1 MRLKAFFLIIV
12 MVISL
17 NDMSIAATRVA
28 YTRPGLMMKI
38 PFSTVGRSPYLFRT
52 GFGTELHNFSPFNS
66 TAGIFFDMEVGRNF
80 SLGFSSVQTAD
91 TTNLANLDVSTYA
104 PPVEF
109 GFHLQ
114 QRVFTYND
122 VSVSVGLQ
130 DIVFQNSESESGLNL
145 SPEQLSFFVVVSSA
159 KQLGSYNLQTFLGFG
174 TGGFGAQDSLLTT
187 DSSLDTLQSGAPAGV
202 FAGFHLNTP
211 FFNKWGGLDF
221 VGEFDGIGIN
231 VGLRIPL
238 TSDYRLNI
246 GFTHIDKLPSWKI
259 RYWPGHPA
267 LTVGFDMAV
276 PRRAKRV
283 IGGLA
288 GPYPLMTEAGDLP
301 VFDDQFSD
309 QFDSTLAMASF
320 MVSSLRDSV
329 VMVNNEMRN
338 LMVRLSAMEQKSNF
352 LEDSLKS
359 LKLSSNVEGKN
370 MNEAM
375 RHLSRSLRYFYGG
388 DYRASLQEVESALDL
403 NPNLALAY
411 ARRGSIYYKL
421 GDVQRATI
429 NWNLAL
435 RMDPEYDDVRN
446 ILKALHENR
455 LRTTSFVRE

>member
-1 MRLKAFFLIIV
+1 MRLKAFFLIFV
-12 MVISL
+12 MVITF
-17 NDMSIAATRVA
+17 NDMSFAASRVA

-91 TTNLANLDVSTYA
+91 TTNLANLDVSTYT

-130 DIVFQNSESESGLNL
+130 DIVFQNSESESGLSL

-159 KQLGSYNLQTFLGFG
+159 KQLGSYHLQTFLGFG
-174 TGGFGAQDSLLTT
+174 TGGFGAQDSLPTT
-187 DSSLDTLQSGAPAGV
+187 DSTGAPAGV

-259 RYWPGHPA
+259 RYWSGHPA

-276 PRRAKRV
+276 PRRARRV
-283 IGGLA
+283 IGDIS
-288 GPYPLMTEAGDLP
+288 GPSPLMTGTGNMP

-309 QFDSTLAMASF
+309 QFDSTLTMANF

-359 LKLSSNVEGKN
+359 FKLSSNVEGKN

-455 LRTTSFVRE
+455 LKTTSFVRE

>member
-1 MRLKAFFLIIV
+1 MRLKAYFLIFV
-12 MVISL
+12 MVITF
-17 NDMSIAATRVA
+17 NDMSFAATRVA

-91 TTNLANLDVSTYA
+91 TTNLANLEVSTYT

-130 DIVFQNSESESGLNL
+130 DIVFQNSESESGLSL

-159 KQLGSYNLQTFLGFG
+159 KQFGSYNLQTFLGFG
-174 TGGFGAQDSLLTT
+174 TGGFGSQDSLPTT
-187 DSSLDTLQSGAPAGV
+187 DSTGAPAGV

-259 RYWPGHPA
+259 RYWSGHPA
-267 LTVGFDMAV
+267 LTIGFDMAV
-276 PRRAKRV
+276 PRTARRV
-283 IGGLA
+283 IGDIS
-288 GPYPLMTEAGDLP
+288 GPSPLMTDAGDMP
-301 VFDDQFSD
+301 GFDDQFSD
-309 QFDSTLAMASF
+309 QFDSTLTMANF
-320 MVSSLRDSV
+320 IVSSLRDSV
-329 VMVNNEMRN
+329 VMGNNEMRN

-359 LKLSSNVEGKN
+359 FKLSSNVEGKN

-455 LRTTSFVRE
+455 LKTTSFVRE

>member
-1 MRLKAFFLIIV
+1 MRLKAFFLIFV
-12 MVISL
+12 MVITF
-17 NDMSIAATRVA
+17 NDMSFAATRVA

-91 TTNLANLDVSTYA
+91 TTNLEELEVSTYT

-130 DIVFQNSESESGLNL
+130 DIVFQNSESESGLSL

-159 KQLGSYNLQTFLGFG
+159 KQLGSYHLQTFLGFG
-174 TGGFGAQDSLLTT
+174 TGGFGAQDSLPTT
-187 DSSLDTLQSGAPAGV
+187 DSTGAPAGV

-259 RYWPGHPA
+259 RYWSGHPA

-276 PRRAKRV
+276 PRRARRV
-283 IGGLA
+283 IGDIA
-288 GPYPLMTEAGDLP
+288 GPSPLMTDT
-301 VFDDQFSD
+301 DDQFSD
-309 QFDSTLAMASF
+309 QFDSTLTMANF

-359 LKLSSNVEGKN
+359 FKLSSNVEGKN

-455 LRTTSFVRE
+455 LKTTSFVRE

>member
-1 MRLKAFFLIIV
+1 MRLKAFFLIFV
-12 MVISL
+12 MVITF
-17 NDMSIAATRVA
+17 NDMSFAATRVA

-91 TTNLANLDVSTYA
+91 TTNLANLDVSTYT

-130 DIVFQNSESESGLNL
+130 DIVFQNSESESGLSL

-159 KQLGSYNLQTFLGFG
+159 KQLGSYHLQTFLGFG
-174 TGGFGAQDSLLTT
+174 TGGFGAQDSLPTT
-187 DSSLDTLQSGAPAGV
+187 DSTGAPAGV

-259 RYWPGHPA
+259 RYWSGHPA

-276 PRRAKRV
+276 PRRARRV
-283 IGGLA
+283 IGDIS
-288 GPYPLMTEAGDLP
+288 GPSPLMTGTGNMP

-309 QFDSTLAMASF
+309 QFDSTLTMANF

-359 LKLSSNVEGKN
+359 FKLSSNVEGKN

-455 LRTTSFVRE
+455 LKTTSFVRE

>member
-1 MRLKAFFLIIV
+1 MRLKAFFLIFV
-12 MVISL
+12 MVITF
-17 NDMSIAATRVA
+17 NDMSFAATRVA

-91 TTNLANLDVSTYA
+91 TTNLANLDVSTYT

-130 DIVFQNSESESGLNL
+130 DIVFQNSESESGLSL

-159 KQLGSYNLQTFLGFG
+159 KQLGSYHLQTFLGFG
-174 TGGFGAQDSLLTT
+174 TGGFGAQDSLPTT
-187 DSSLDTLQSGAPAGV
+187 DSTGAPAGV
-202 FAGFHLNTP
+202 FAGFYLNTP

-259 RYWPGHPA
+259 RYWSGHPA

-276 PRRAKRV
+276 PRRARRV
-283 IGGLA
+283 IGDIS
-288 GPYPLMTEAGDLP
+288 GPSPLMTDAGDMP

-309 QFDSTLAMASF
+309 QFDSTIAMANF

-359 LKLSSNVEGKN
+359 FKLSSNVEGKN

-455 LRTTSFVRE
+455 LKTTSFVRE

>member
-1 MRLKAFFLIIV
+1 
-12 MVISL
+12 MVITF
-17 NDMSIAATRVA
+17 NDMSFAATRVA

-66 TAGIFFDMEVGRNF
+66 SAGIYFDMEVGRNF

-91 TTNLANLDVSTYA
+91 TTTLAYLDYSTYT

-130 DIVFQNSESESGLNL
+130 DIVFQNSESESGLSL

-159 KQLGSYNLQTFLGFG
+159 KQLGSYHLQTFLGFG
-174 TGGFGAQDSLLTT
+174 TGGFGAQDSLPTT
-187 DSSLDTLQSGAPAGV
+187 DSTGAPAGV

-259 RYWPGHPA
+259 RYWSGHPA

-276 PRRAKRV
+276 PRRARRV
-283 IGGLA
+283 IGDIA
-288 GPYPLMTEAGDLP
+288 GPSPLMTDTGDMP

-309 QFDSTLAMASF
+309 QFDSTLTMANF

-359 LKLSSNVEGKN
+359 FKLSSNVEGKN

-455 LRTTSFVRE
+455 LKTTSFVRE

>member
-1 MRLKAFFLIIV
+1 MRLKAFFLIFVIV
-12 MVISL
+12 ITF
-17 NDMSIAATRVA
+17 NDMSFAATRVA

-91 TTNLANLDVSTYA
+91 TTNLANLDVSTYT

-130 DIVFQNSESESGLNL
+130 DIVFQNSESESGLSLN
-145 SPEQLSFFVVVSSA
+145 PEQLSFFVVVSSA
-159 KQLGSYNLQTFLGFG
+159 KQLGSYHLQTFLGFG
-174 TGGFGAQDSLLTT
+174 TGGFGAQDSLPTT
-187 DSSLDTLQSGAPAGV
+187 DSTGAPAGV

-259 RYWPGHPA
+259 RYWSGHPA

-276 PRRAKRV
+276 PRRARRV
-283 IGGLA
+283 IGDIA
-288 GPYPLMTEAGDLP
+288 GPFPLMTGTGNMP

-309 QFDSTLAMASF
+309 QFDSTLTMANF
-320 MVSSLRDSV
+320 VVSSLRDSV

-359 LKLSSNVEGKN
+359 FKLSSNVEGKN

-455 LRTTSFVRE
+455 LKTTSFVRE

>member
-1 MRLKAFFLIIV
+1 M
-12 MVISL
+12 
-17 NDMSIAATRVA
+17 
-28 YTRPGLMMKI
+28 
-38 PFSTVGRSPYLFRT
+38 
-52 GFGTELHNFSPFNS
+52 
-66 TAGIFFDMEVGRNF
+66 
-80 SLGFSSVQTAD
+80 
-91 TTNLANLDVSTYA
+91 STYT

-130 DIVFQNSESESGLNL
+130 DIVFQNSESESGLSL

-159 KQLGSYNLQTFLGFG
+159 KQFGSYNLQTFLGFG
-174 TGGFGAQDSLLTT
+174 TGGFGSQDSLPTT
-187 DSSLDTLQSGAPAGV
+187 DSTGAPAGV

-246 GFTHIDKLPSWKI
+246 GCTHIDKLPSWKI

-283 IGGLA
+283 IGDMT
-288 GPYPLMTEAGDLP
+288 GPSPLMTGAP
-301 VFDDQFSD
+301 PIFDDQFSD
-309 QFDSTLAMASF
+309 QFDSTLSMASF

-329 VMVNNEMRN
+329 EMAN
-338 LMVRLSAMEQKSNF
+338 L
-352 LEDSLKS
+352 SLI
-359 LKLSSNVEGKN
+359 
-370 MNEAM
+370 
-375 RHLSRSLRYFYGG
+375 H
-388 DYRASLQEVESALDL
+388 
-403 NPNLALAY
+403 
-411 ARRGSIYYKL
+411 I
-421 GDVQRATI
+421 
-429 NWNLAL
+429 
-435 RMDPEYDDVRN
+435 
-446 ILKALHENR
+446 
-455 LRTTSFVRE
+455 

>member
-1 MRLKAFFLIIV
+1 
-12 MVISL
+12 
-17 NDMSIAATRVA
+17 MSVSWGASRVA
-28 YTRPGLMMKI
+28 YTRPGFMMKI
-38 PFSTVGRSPYLFRT
+38 PTSSVKKAPYLFRT
-52 GFGTELHNFSPFNS
+52 GFGVELHRFDPFNS
-66 TAGIFFDMEVGRNF
+66 AQGIYFDMELGKNF
-80 SLGFSSVQTAD
+80 TFGFSSVQTAD
-91 TTNLANLDVSTYA
+91 STAPAFLGKTGYT

-114 QRVFTYND
+114 QRVYTYNN
-122 VSVSVGLQ
+122 VSISLGLQ
-130 DIVFQNSESESGLNL
+130 DIVFQNAESSGGSGLSL
-145 SPEQLSFFVVVSSA
+145 DPEQLSFFAVVSSE
-159 KQLGSYNLQTFLGFG
+159 KDLGKYRLNTFMGFG
-174 TGGFGAQDSLLTT
+174 SGGF
-187 DSSLDTLQSGAPAGV
+187 APADTMTATSALGDATSSDTEATTNEGTKSGV
-202 FAGFHLNTP
+202 FMGVIMNTP
-211 FFNKWGGLDF
+211 YLYKWGGIDI
-221 VGEFDGIGIN
+221 VGEFDGTGIN

-259 RYWPGHPA
+259 RYWPAHPA

-283 IGGLA
+283 TGGLA
-288 GPYPLMTEAGDLP
+288 GPYPLMTEAGGLP

-309 QFDSTLAMASF
+309 QFDSTLAMANF
-320 MVSSLRDSV
+320 VVRSLRDSV

-370 MNEAM
+370 MNEAL

>member
-1 MRLKAFFLIIV
+1 
-12 MVISL
+12 MVITF
-17 NDMSIAATRVA
+17 NDMSFAATRVA

-91 TTNLANLDVSTYA
+91 TTNLANLDVSTYT

-130 DIVFQNSESESGLNL
+130 DIVFQNSESESGLSL

-159 KQLGSYNLQTFLGFG
+159 KQLGSYHLQTFLGFG
-174 TGGFGAQDSLLTT
+174 TGGFGAQDSLPTT
-187 DSSLDTLQSGAPAGV
+187 DSTGAPAGV

-259 RYWPGHPA
+259 RYWSGHPA

-276 PRRAKRV
+276 PRRARRV
-283 IGGLA
+283 IGDIA
-288 GPYPLMTEAGDLP
+288 GPSPLMTDT
-301 VFDDQFSD
+301 DDQFSD
-309 QFDSTLAMASF
+309 QFDSTLTMANF

-359 LKLSSNVEGKN
+359 FKLSSNVEGKN

-455 LRTTSFVRE
+455 LKTTSFVRE

>member
-1 MRLKAFFLIIV
+1 
-12 MVISL
+12 MVITF
-17 NDMSIAATRVA
+17 NDMSFAATRVA

-91 TTNLANLDVSTYA
+91 TTNLEELEVSTYT

-130 DIVFQNSESESGLNL
+130 DIVFQNSESESGLSL

-159 KQLGSYNLQTFLGFG
+159 KQLGSYHLQTFLGFG
-174 TGGFGAQDSLLTT
+174 TGGFGAQDSLPTT
-187 DSSLDTLQSGAPAGV
+187 DSTGAPAGV

-283 IGGLA
+283 IGDMT
-288 GPYPLMTEAGDLP
+288 GPYPLMTEAGGLP

-320 MVSSLRDSV
+320 MVRSLRDSV
-329 VMVNNEMRN
+329 EMANNEMRN
-338 LMVRLSAMEQKSNF
+338 LMVRLSAMQQKSNF
-352 LEDSLKS
+352 LEDSIKS
-359 LKLSSNVEGKN
+359 FKLSSNVEGKN

-455 LRTTSFVRE
+455 LKTTSFVRE

>member
-1 MRLKAFFLIIV
+1 MRLKAFFLIFV
-12 MVISL
+12 MVITC
-17 NDMSIAATRVA
+17 NDMSFAATRVA

-122 VSVSVGLQ
+122 VSVSIGLQ
-130 DIVFQNSESESGLNL
+130 DIVFQNSESESGLSL
-145 SPEQLSFFVVVSSA
+145 SPKQLSFFVVVSSA
-159 KQLGSYNLQTFLGFG
+159 KQLGSYHLQTFLGFG
-174 TGGFGAQDSLLTT
+174 TGGFGAQDSLPTT
-187 DSSLDTLQSGAPAGV
+187 DSTGAPAGV
-202 FAGFHLNTP
+202 FAGFHLNTS

-259 RYWPGHPA
+259 RYWSGHPA

-276 PRRAKRV
+276 PRRARRV
-283 IGGLA
+283 IGDIA
-288 GPYPLMTEAGDLP
+288 GPSPLMTDT
-301 VFDDQFSD
+301 DDQFSD
-309 QFDSTLAMASF
+309 QFDSTLTMANF

-359 LKLSSNVEGKN
+359 FKLSSNVEGKN

-435 RMDPEYDDVRN
+435 RRDPEYDDVRN

-455 LRTTSFVRE
+455 LKTTSFVRE

>member
-1 MRLKAFFLIIV
+1 MRLKTFFLIFG
-12 MVISL
+12 MVISF
-17 NDMSIAATRVA
+17 NDMSFAATRVA

-159 KQLGSYNLQTFLGFG
+159 KQLGSYHLQTFLGFG
-174 TGGFGAQDSLLTT
+174 TGGFGAQDSLPTT
-187 DSSLDTLQSGAPAGV
+187 DSTGAPAGV
-202 FAGFHLNTP
+202 FAGFYLNTP

-259 RYWPGHPA
+259 RYWSGHPA

-276 PRRAKRV
+276 PRRARRV
-283 IGGLA
+283 IGDIT
-288 GPYPLMTEAGDLP
+288 GPSPLMTDT
-301 VFDDQFSD
+301 DDQFSD
-309 QFDSTLAMASF
+309 QFDSTLTMANF

-359 LKLSSNVEGKN
+359 FKLSSNVEGKN

-455 LRTTSFVRE
+455 LKTTSFVRE

>member
-1 MRLKAFFLIIV
+1 MRLKAFFLIFV
-12 MVISL
+12 MVITF
-17 NDMSIAATRVA
+17 NDMSFAATRVA

-91 TTNLANLDVSTYA
+91 TTNLANLDVSTYT

-130 DIVFQNSESESGLNL
+130 DIVFQNSESESGLSL

-159 KQLGSYNLQTFLGFG
+159 KQLGSYHLQTFLGFG
-174 TGGFGAQDSLLTT
+174 TGGFGAQDSLPTT
-187 DSSLDTLQSGAPAGV
+187 DSTGAPAGV

-259 RYWPGHPA
+259 RYWSGHPA

-276 PRRAKRV
+276 PRRARRV
-283 IGGLA
+283 IGDIA
-288 GPYPLMTEAGDLP
+288 GPSPLMTDTGDMP

-309 QFDSTLAMASF
+309 QFDSTLTMANF

-359 LKLSSNVEGKN
+359 FKLSSNVEGKN

-455 LRTTSFVRE
+455 LKTTSFVRE

>member
-1 MRLKAFFLIIV
+1 
-12 MVISL
+12 MVITF
-17 NDMSIAATRVA
+17 NDMSFAATRVA

-66 TAGIFFDMEVGRNF
+66 SAGIYFDMEVGRNF

-91 TTNLANLDVSTYA
+91 TTTLAYLDYSTYT

-130 DIVFQNSESESGLNL
+130 DIVFQNSESESGLSL

-159 KQLGSYNLQTFLGFG
+159 KQLGSYHLQTFLGFG
-174 TGGFGAQDSLLTT
+174 TGGFGAQDSLPTT
-187 DSSLDTLQSGAPAGV
+187 DSTGAPAGV
-202 FAGFHLNTP
+202 FAGFYLNTP

-259 RYWPGHPA
+259 RYWSGHPA

-276 PRRAKRV
+276 PRRARRV
-283 IGGLA
+283 IGDIS
-288 GPYPLMTEAGDLP
+288 GPSPLMTDT
-301 VFDDQFSD
+301 DDQFSD
-309 QFDSTLAMASF
+309 QFDSTLTMANF

-359 LKLSSNVEGKN
+359 FKLSSNVEGKN

-455 LRTTSFVRE
+455 LKTTSFVRE